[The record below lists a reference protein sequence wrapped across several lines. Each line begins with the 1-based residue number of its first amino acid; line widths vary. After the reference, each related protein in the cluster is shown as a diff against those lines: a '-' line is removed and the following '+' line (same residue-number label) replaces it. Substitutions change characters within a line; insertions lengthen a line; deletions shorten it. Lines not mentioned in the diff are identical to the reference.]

1 MSDLSHSNSLAD
13 LAARIVTEHRAVST
27 ALKDS
32 VRHAIAAGELLIE
45 AKNQVPHGGWLPW
58 LHEHC
63 TMSERTAQLYMR
75 VAKNRT
81 EIENQ
86 IRNDVADLS
95 FNEAAAM
102 LMLSSDV
109 RKLLACAQDCENL
122 SGEELIVRCI
132 AECVA
137 VIQDPNYQP
146 FANRTEEE
154 ILEWHLFLMFLSFD
168 PDAGRAGG
176 EPKNVWPHVE
186 WVLQRPFQNVSEWLG
201 EQGDKFRKRVG
212 MGAITETFKA
222 AWTAFLAE
230 RRNLKLADVFEE
242 LKALEQRVEQAI
254 AEGRV
259 YTNSR
264 RPRRKRVARAVS

>member
-1 MSDLSHSNSLAD
+1 MNDLSRSNSLAD
-13 LAARIVTEHRAVST
+13 LAARILTEHRAVST
-27 ALKDS
+27 ALKES

-58 LHEHC
+58 LQEHC

-95 FNEAAAM
+95 LNETAAM

-109 RKLLACAQDCENL
+109 RKLLAFARDCENL
-122 SGEELIVRCI
+122 FGEELIERCI
-132 AECVA
+132 AEGVA
-137 VIQDPNYQP
+137 VLQDSNYDP
-146 FANRTEEE
+146 FANRTGAE
-154 ILEWHLFLMFLSFD
+154 ILEWHLFVMFLSFD

-176 EPKNVWPHVE
+176 EPKHVWDHVE
-186 WVLQRPFQNVSEWLG
+186 WILQRPFQNVSEWLG
-201 EQGDKFRKRVG
+201 DEGDKFRRRVG
-212 MGAITETFKA
+212 MGAIAETFKA
-222 AWTAFLAE
+222 GWTTFLAE
-230 RRNLKLADVFEE
+230 RRNLKLADVREE
-242 LKALEQRVEQAI
+242 LNAQQKRVERAI

-259 YTNSR
+259 YRNGH
-264 RPRRKRVARAVS
+264 RKRRNRAASAMS